1 MTLRRVSR
9 AQTPLLLALAASSS
23 ALTLAPTPARVVS
36 LPPLAVRR
44 VARAPL
50 CCEEA
55 AQTADEPPLDVVT
68 VAEMLEASFVR
79 ACMDLRTGLVDTLKL
94 FIVAAKAGYELGA
107 TFDDVSSELAAC
119 PRQTANRPLM
129 EEEVELRSL
138 WVALVYLAL
147 AQLSHP
153 TEFAG
158 GAASLVESVPAEIRA
173 KHEPLVSGVV
183 EARTRGAELQ
193 SLKLEELL
201 PAAAPQNPQER
212 AILSQ
217 SMRLVFLTAV
227 VLDEVERA
235 RPRKAEEQEGPP
247 RPYIPGTG

>member
-1 MTLRRVSR
+1 MSR
-9 AQTPLLLALAASSS
+9 TWSSFLLISLAASAA
-23 ALTLAPTPARVVS
+23 ALTLQPLPVRAVRP
-36 LPPLAVRR
+36 PPLAARR
-44 VARAPL
+44 VVNAPL

-55 AQTADEPPLDVVT
+55 AAKTAEEPLDVVA

-107 TFDDVSSELAAC
+107 TIETISSELADC

-129 EEEVELRSL
+129 DEEVELRSL
-138 WVALVYLAL
+138 WVALIYLAL
-147 AQLSHP
+147 AQLSHT
-153 TEFAG
+153 TEHAG
-158 GAASLVESVPAEIRA
+158 GAASLVESVPAALRA
-173 KHEPLVSGVV
+173 KYEPLVSGVV
-183 EARTRGAELQ
+183 EAHKRGAELQ
-193 SLKLEELL
+193 SLTLEELL
-201 PAAAPQNPQER
+201 PASPPQDAQER

-227 VLDEVERA
+227 VLKEVELA
-235 RPRKAEEQEGPP
+235 RPVKMEEQQGPP